1 MSVQL
6 QNTKRRIR
14 SIRATEKITSAMEMV
29 AVTKLKVWEY
39 RLLQNE
45 KYRTCLAK
53 VSDELLA
60 GVKKEDSFLFRS
72 PEGATKTFH
81 VVFAS
86 DMGLCG
92 AYNNAILS
100 FAEQAIKSGDT
111 VLTIGKRAYRY
122 FYHREDIT
130 LISDFV
136 EMGNEIK
143 FLHVLPLER
152 TLESAFRS
160 GEFVA
165 IKLHFNRYIN
175 SMTTR
180 PNTETLLPL
189 GEEIASDEEGLE
201 PLGPFIEPSKTEF
214 IEQFVPLYL
223 QNVLYFTLMSAEVAE
238 QSTRRMAMK
247 QATDNANDLLDE
259 LQIRYNMARQAA
271 ITQEISELVSG
282 SL

>member
-14 SIRATEKITSAMEMV
+14 SIKATEKITSAMEMV

-39 RLLQNE
+39 RLHQNE
-45 KYRTCLAK
+45 KYRTILAK
-53 VSDELLA
+53 VSKDLLS
-60 GVKKEDSFLFRS
+60 GVKREDSLYFRS
-72 PEGATKTFH
+72 PEGASKTFH

-92 AYNNAILS
+92 AYNNTVLS
-100 FAEQAIKSGDT
+100 FADEAIKSGDT
-111 VLTIGKRAYRY
+111 VLTIGKRAYRH
-122 FYHREDIT
+122 FAQRNDLMLIDEFVDI
-130 LISDFV
+130 
-136 EMGNEIK
+136 GGAIK

-152 TLESAFRS
+152 RIESAFRS
-160 GEFVA
+160 GEYQA
-165 IKLHFNRYIN
+165 IKLHFTRYIN

-180 PNTETLLPL
+180 PNTEVLLPI
-189 GEEIASDEEGLE
+189 GGAIPFENEKLE
-201 PLGPFIEPSKTEF
+201 PIGPIIEPDKKGFIDEF
-214 IEQFVPLYL
+214 IPLYL

-238 QSTRRMAMK
+238 QSMRRMAMK